1 MRLAIMLLA
10 LLAGPGL
17 AADTPSSIVG
27 IWTLDLTRTMT
38 EHIQNV
44 SREHPDLVPPGTV
57 QGHIATIPDQ
67 AQQPSLGTL
76 TITDDEM
83 ISNNPMTGTTIS
95 RYRVIGGNA
104 ASLTI
109 EVTDEEGLE
118 FLTQIR
124 FHEGG
129 IVIRTPNCTDDPGW
143 CERMEQRAM
152 ERMREGSMAGSTS
165 ITRADGGGAIVMG
178 TTADAA
184 DDPGAIGSMTSP
196 RPSPPTWFYF
206 KPAE

>member
-1 MRLAIMLLA
+1 MLLA

-27 IWTLDLTRTMT
+27 VWTLDLTRTMT
-38 EHIQNV
+38 EHLRNV
-44 SREHPDLVPPGTV
+44 SREHPDLISPDTV

-67 AQQPSLGTL
+67 AQQPLLGTL

-83 ISNNPMTGTTIS
+83 ISSNPMTGTTIS
-95 RYRVIGGNA
+95 RYRVIGGNS

-109 EVTDEEGLE
+109 EVTDEEGFE

-129 IVIRTPNCTDDPGW
+129 IFMRTPNCTDDPGW

-152 ERMREGSMAGSTS
+152 EKMREGFLAGSTS

-178 TTADAA
+178 TTADGSDAA
-184 DDPGAIGSMTSP
+184 GAMGSMSSP

-206 KPAE
+206 KPAP